1 MKVLLLNQCFY
12 PDVVSTAQYLTEL
25 ATELSARG
33 HEVTVIAG
41 DRGYDDP
48 SVRFARRESWNN
60 IQIIRIPTLS
70 LGKSSRWRRAFN
82 FGSFAIVCALR
93 LLLLRRFDVVV
104 ALTSPPLISFLA
116 ALFVRLKGGSFC
128 FWVMDLN
135 PDEAIAAGWLA
146 EGSVV
151 ARCFQSMLRYS
162 FKHATQTIVLDRF
175 MRDRVLAKGADPQR
189 VTIIP
194 PWSHDDAVEFSVEG
208 REAFRREHGLSDRF
222 VVMYAGNHSPCHP
235 LDTLL
240 AAAVKLKDRDDIA
253 FCFVGGGSEHAKV
266 REFAL
271 RHKLGNVTCLRYQAL
286 DQLSSLLSAADLH
299 VVVMGDAFVGIVHP
313 CKIYN
318 IMAVGAPA
326 LYIGPQPSHVTDI
339 ASYSES
345 TKLFLTRHGDV
356 AGVTENILLAREQ
369 RTRLENPLSASLSHA
384 VRPLTEP
391 AQSHCNAPL
400 FPGGGGDFSEGINRA
415 VTRSCNSEVT
425 TGLFKKQTLLPQLV
439 NAIGGNSFENL
450 FRPLPD
456 SDNRFVDYH
465 AAHPPAVSTSQATRH
480 PN

>member
-1 MKVLLLNQCFY
+1 LKVLLLNQCFY
-12 PDVVSTAQYLTEL
+12 PDVVATAQHHTEL

-33 HEVTVIAG
+33 HDVTVIAG

-48 SVRFARRESWNN
+48 SLRFPRRERWNN
-60 IQIIRIPTLS
+60 IEIIRIPSLS
-70 LGKSSRWRRAFN
+70 LGKSSRWRRVFN

-104 ALTSPPLISFLA
+104 ALTSPPLISFLG

-146 EGSVV
+146 EGSVA
-151 ARCFQSMLRYS
+151 ARCFQWMLRYS
-162 FKHATQTIVLDRF
+162 LKHATQTIVLDRF
-175 MRDRVLAKGADPQR
+175 MRERVLAKGADARR
-189 VTIIP
+189 VTVIP
-194 PWSHDDAVEFSVEG
+194 PWSHDDAVEFSVAG
-208 REAFRREHGLSDRF
+208 RESFRREHGFGDRF

-240 AAAVKLKDRDDIA
+240 GAALELKARDDVA
-253 FCFVGGGSEHAKV
+253 FCFVGGGSEQAKV
-266 REFAL
+266 RDFTL
-271 RHKLGNVTCLRYQAL
+271 RHGLDNVNCLPYQPLA
-286 DQLSSLLSAADLH
+286 QLSSLLSAADLH
-299 VVVMGDAFVGIVHP
+299 VVVMGDEFVGIVHP
-313 CKIYN
+313 SKIYN

-339 ASYSES
+339 ASQHAQV
-345 TKLFLTRHGDV
+345 FLKSHGDV
-356 AGVTENILLAREQ
+356 GGVVESVLLAREQ
-369 RTRLENPLSASLSHA
+369 QARVKRT
-384 VRPLTEP
+384 
-391 AQSHCNAPL
+391 
-400 FPGGGGDFSEGINRA
+400 GIFTKERI
-415 VTRSCNSEVT
+415 
-425 TGLFKKQTLLPQLV
+425 LPQLV

-456 SDNRFVDYH
+456 SDGRFVDHY
-465 AAHPPAVSTSQATRH
+465 AAHPAAVSTAQATRH

>member
-33 HEVTVIAG
+33 HDVTVIAG

-48 SVRFARRESWNN
+48 SLRFPRRETWNN
-60 IQIIRIPTLS
+60 IEIIRIPTLS
-70 LGKSSRWRRAFN
+70 LGKSSRWQRVLN
-82 FGSFAIVCALR
+82 FASFAIVCAQK

-104 ALTSPPLISFLA
+104 ALTSPPLISFLG

-151 ARCFQSMLRYS
+151 TRCFQWMLRFS
-162 FKHATQTIVLDRF
+162 LKHSTQTIVLDRF
-175 MRDRVLAKGADPQR
+175 MRDRVLAKGADARR
-189 VTIIP
+189 VVVIP

-240 AAAVKLKDRDDIA
+240 EAALRMKDRDDVA
-253 FCFVGGGSEHAKV
+253 FCFVGGGSEQGKV
-266 REFAL
+266 RDFAL
-271 RHKLGNVTCLRYQAL
+271 RHGLSNVKCLPYQPL
-286 DQLSSLLSAADLH
+286 DQLAGSLSAADLH

-326 LYIGPQPSHVTDI
+326 LYIGPQPSHITDL
-339 ASYSES
+339 ASQ
-345 TKLFLTRHGDV
+345 TIFLTRHGDV
-356 AGVTENILLAREQ
+356 DRVVESVVLARAQ
-369 RTRLENPLSASLSHA
+369 QFRAS
-384 VRPLTEP
+384 
-391 AQSHCNAPL
+391 
-400 FPGGGGDFSEGINRA
+400 GGKHLGNFS
-415 VTRSCNSEVT
+415 
-425 TGLFKKQTLLPQLV
+425 KQMILPQLV

-456 SDNRFVDYH
+456 SDSSFVDYH
-465 AAHPPAVSTSQATRH
+465 AAHPAAVSTVQATRH